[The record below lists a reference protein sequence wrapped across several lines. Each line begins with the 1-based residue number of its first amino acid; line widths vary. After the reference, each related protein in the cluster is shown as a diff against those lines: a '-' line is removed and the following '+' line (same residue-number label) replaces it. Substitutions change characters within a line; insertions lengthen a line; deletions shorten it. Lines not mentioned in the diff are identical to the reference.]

1 MKIHL
6 VDGTYELFRGFYGP
20 PPKKAPD
27 GREVGATI
35 GLLQSL
41 IALLSDPD
49 IENRKHA
56 YKSYIARI
64 IQRKFGSNIN
74 VPHFLKS
81 HRSGNKTQTNK
92 H

>member
-1 MKIHL
+1 MIAYSFMTGESNLNSEDYLRFGILEFEKGMIEKSWQH
-6 VDGTYELFRGFYGP
+6 
-20 PPKKAPD
+20 
-27 GREVGATI
+27 I
-35 GLLQSL
+35 SL
-41 IALLSDPD
+41 ALLSDPD

-74 VPHFLKS
+74 VPQFLKS
-81 HRSGNKTQTNK
+81 HRLGNKTQTNK